1 MTEGDRCINSLL
13 INQERLISEVEKGA
27 AVLIDDSVAKELYQ
41 RLSAKVQNVAQKITK
56 QVEATTQAWHQP
68 AASDRNDLSS
78 TFKTK

>member
-1 MTEGDRCINSLL
+1 MPL
-13 INQERLISEVEKGA
+13 
-27 AVLIDDSVAKELYQ
+27 DDSVAKELYQ